1 MLLAAPRALLLERL
15 QCLRT
20 GPAMPEYGA
29 EGSSTPA
36 QHRHLLG
43 GEKGE
48 GGWVGGGLGGVC
60 GRVLLAMMAPNF
72 DADCKTW
79 CPCATL
85 ATECRLRA
93 ITT

>member
-1 MLLAAPRALLLERL
+1 MLLAAQRALLLERL

-36 QHRHLLG
+36 AHQHLLG

-48 GGWVGGGLGGVC
+48 GGGGRA
-60 GRVLLAMMAPNF
+60 GRGM
-72 DADCKTW
+72 
-79 CPCATL
+79 
-85 ATECRLRA
+85 
-93 ITT
+93 